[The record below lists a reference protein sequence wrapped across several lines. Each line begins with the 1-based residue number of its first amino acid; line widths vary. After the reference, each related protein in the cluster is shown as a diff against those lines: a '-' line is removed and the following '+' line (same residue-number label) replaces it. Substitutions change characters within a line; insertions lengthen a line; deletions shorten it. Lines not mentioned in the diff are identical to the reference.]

1 MRRLINTVCLCALIP
16 LTTLGFDG
24 FGFLPYTRDHMD
36 IAVRLEDGELVGI
49 WDNDF
54 ATINGQIN
62 SAPTFPAAELRALGV
77 FDEVTQPL
85 SRPAGSQ
92 WDFLGVAAGEP
103 IYILPSGGTPNTL
116 PYLGFNTEHPSLGSL
131 GADDFRFTLVDMTG
145 PEDGVFSLFV
155 GSGNVPMNTL
165 TGFPAGSL
173 LIETGDHLH
182 YNWGF
187 SHIGTYDLY
196 FEFEA
201 LSNSTVV
208 ATGSDMF
215 RFQITTGGGFDGYE
229 HWRRTVFT
237 PDQIEDE
244 TISGP
249 HATPLDD
256 GVSNMQRFAF
266 GDEATFE
273 WVWIEEDGDLFPGIR
288 SFMRQD
294 SGMDIS
300 AQYATQLVP
309 PDWDDAD
316 VTLQES
322 ESIFHDPGM
331 EWRTYRI
338 NHTHIPTGFFR
349 LRSVLPAP

>member
-1 MRRLINTVCLCALIP
+1 MIRIVKCIYLWALIP
-16 LTTLGFDG
+16 LMAFGFDG

-36 IAVRLEDGELVGI
+36 IAVRLEDGELVGF

-54 ATINGQIN
+54 ATVNGQIN
-62 SAPTFPAAELRALGV
+62 SAPSFPAAGLRALGV
-77 FDEVTQPL
+77 FDEATPPL
-85 SRPAGSQ
+85 PRPAPAQ
-92 WDFLGVAAGEP
+92 WDFFGVAAGEP
-103 IYILPSGGTPNTL
+103 IYMLPSSGDPVTL
-116 PYLGFNTEHPSLGSL
+116 PYLGLNAEDPSLMPL
-131 GADDFRFTLVDMTG
+131 GANNEYRFTLVDMTG
-145 PEDGVFSLFV
+145 PEGGVFSLHV
-155 GSGNVPMNTL
+155 GATVYMNTL
-165 TGFPAGSL
+165 EGFPAGSVL
-173 LIETGDHLH
+173 VDRGGHYH
-182 YNWGF
+182 YNWTF
-187 SHIGTYDLY
+187 SLPGTYDLY

-201 LSNSTVV
+201 LNGGSVV

-215 RFQITTGGGFDGYE
+215 RFQITTGGGFDDYE

-294 SGMDIS
+294 SGMNIS
-300 AQYATQLVP
+300 AQYSPQLVST
-309 PDWDDAD
+309 DWEDAD
-316 VTLQES
+316 VTLE
-322 ESIFHDPGM
+322 ETERVFHDPGM

-338 NHTHIPTGFFR
+338 NHTYMITGFFR
-349 LRSVLPAP
+349 LRAVLPAP